1 MYTSLQW
8 SVVIKYIRMD
18 SNLNV
23 DVEDNGS
30 DLLAE
35 ELARLQRQYML
46 MESNK
51 KAYTEEMG
59 SCLTKQKWVWKNT
72 ICQKRRL
79 KLYKYF

>member
-1 MYTSLQW
+1 
-8 SVVIKYIRMD
+8 MD
-18 SNLNV
+18 NNLNDD

-51 KAYTEEMG
+51 KAYTDEMG
-59 SCLTKQKWVWKNT
+59 SHLAKQKWV
-72 ICQKRRL
+72 
-79 KLYKYF
+79 

>member
-1 MYTSLQW
+1 
-8 SVVIKYIRMD
+8 MD
-18 SNLNV
+18 NNQDG

-51 KAYTEEMG
+51 KAYTEEIG
-59 SCLTKQKWVWKNT
+59 SYLTKQK
-72 ICQKRRL
+72 
-79 KLYKYF
+79 

>member
-1 MYTSLQW
+1 
-8 SVVIKYIRMD
+8 MD
-18 SNLNV
+18 DNLNE

-59 SCLTKQKWVWKNT
+59 SHLAKQK
-72 ICQKRRL
+72 
-79 KLYKYF
+79 

>member
-1 MYTSLQW
+1 
-8 SVVIKYIRMD
+8 MD
-18 SNLNV
+18 NNNLNE

-30 DLLAE
+30 DLLVE

-59 SCLTKQKWVWKNT
+59 SHLAKQK
-72 ICQKRRL
+72 
-79 KLYKYF
+79 

>member
-1 MYTSLQW
+1 MIRLSSNPFDSLK
-8 SVVIKYIRMD
+8 SVSRTIQVVAMD
-18 SNLNV
+18 NNINA

-35 ELARLQRQYML
+35 ELAKLQRQYML

-59 SCLTKQKWVWKNT
+59 SHLAKQK
-72 ICQKRRL
+72 
-79 KLYKYF
+79 

>member
-1 MYTSLQW
+1 MIQLLSFNSFKLVGRRTLQ
-8 SVVIKYIRMD
+8 VVSMD
-18 SNLNV
+18 NNING

-35 ELARLQRQYML
+35 EFAKLQRQYML

-59 SCLTKQKWVWKNT
+59 SHLAKQK
-72 ICQKRRL
+72 
-79 KLYKYF
+79 

>member
-1 MYTSLQW
+1 MIRLSSNPFDSLK
-8 SVVIKYIRMD
+8 SVGSTLQVVAMD
-18 SNLNV
+18 NNING

-35 ELARLQRQYML
+35 ELAKLQRQYML

-59 SCLTKQKWVWKNT
+59 SHLAKQK
-72 ICQKRRL
+72 
-79 KLYKYF
+79 